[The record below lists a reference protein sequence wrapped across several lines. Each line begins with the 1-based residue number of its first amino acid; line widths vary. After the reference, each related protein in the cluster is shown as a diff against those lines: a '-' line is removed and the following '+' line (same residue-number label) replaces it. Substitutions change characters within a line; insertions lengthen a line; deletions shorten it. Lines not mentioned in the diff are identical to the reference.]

1 MVLSL
6 TRGVWI
12 SRWLKITSRDAAA
25 PVIVALQTRK
35 NALGGM
41 GQWFFLG

>member
-25 PVIVALQTRK
+25 PVIVTLRNRTDE
-35 NALGGM
+35 LGGM
-41 GQWFFLG
+41 GQWFF